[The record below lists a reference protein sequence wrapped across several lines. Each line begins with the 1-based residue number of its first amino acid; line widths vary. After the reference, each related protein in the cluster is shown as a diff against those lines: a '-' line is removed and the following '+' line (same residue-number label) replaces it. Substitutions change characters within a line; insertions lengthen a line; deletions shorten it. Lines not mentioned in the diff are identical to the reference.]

1 MGAIWSLVLEGKVTS
16 FLCYKFPWTILGIRL
31 SFWSELKNFYRNF
44 AVGLPDYC
52 TTPPYL
58 LKNMPF
64 YSWVKGTCV
73 SNTYSTF
80 IPKMKIR
87 NSSFR
92 ISYLWS
98 SARLLGCTNWGW
110 MRGGLD
116 LASKIKSQRHL
127 GAFPP
132 GNNTE
137 TPRSFNF
144 DPSQHSTL
152 ITSLITKL
160 DGFSLQ
166 KSLLS
171 DEISSQKTKPIGF
184 KICFPFSDERHLA
197 S

>member
-1 MGAIWSLVLEGKVTS
+1 MTN
-16 FLCYKFPWTILGIRL
+16 FLLHNYQW
-31 SFWSELKNFYRNF
+31 
-44 AVGLPDYC
+44 D
-52 TTPPYL
+52 TTPRQEIKSTLFYL
-58 LKNMPF
+58 E
-64 YSWVKGTCV
+64 VKSTCE

-152 ITSLITKL
+152 ITSLITTL

-184 KICFPFSDERHLA
+184 EICFPFSDERHLA